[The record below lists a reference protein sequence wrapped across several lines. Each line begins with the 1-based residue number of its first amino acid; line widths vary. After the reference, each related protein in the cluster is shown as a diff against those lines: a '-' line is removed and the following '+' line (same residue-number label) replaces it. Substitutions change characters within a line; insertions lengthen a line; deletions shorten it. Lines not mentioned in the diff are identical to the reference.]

1 MKTSEKE
8 LLTKVHYK
16 SLLARSF
23 LGGFLTSFSR
33 EKNSK
38 FRKVTD
44 GAICDK
50 KQYKQIFISSL
61 VL

>member
-1 MKTSEKE
+1 MKISEKD

-16 SLLARSF
+16 SLLARIF

-50 KQYKQIFISSL
+50 KQ
-61 VL
+61 